1 MELENLFTKLK
12 SQEETK
18 EHFLALE
25 ITSSFVWAAVWQA
38 AEEKPKI
45 KAFGRREK
53 WDGQKLESLTAASD
67 ASLASALEDLPEEP
81 NKVIFGLPEIW
92 VSEDKIVKPRQVDLK
107 ALCQKLDLQP
117 LGFVVTTEAIIQYL
131 KKTEGTP
138 LSGILINPG
147 KEEVS
152 LTLVQAGKNLGTQ
165 AIGRSENLTEDI
177 NEGLARFSQEESFP
191 SRILLYDG
199 QELEAAQQSLLEFEW
214 PAQTFLHFPKVE
226 VLEDGLSLKAVTIAG
241 GEEVAES
248 LGLKKE
254 AVAEEFGFV
263 QGEDVLAKTEAQP
276 SAEKM
281 PEAPRKMVLPKI
293 KLPRLPLSGWKF
305 KLPGL
310 RLGRNKR
317 LALIISVAL
326 FFILGLGAA
335 ATALYWSY
343 PKALVV
349 IFVEAKTLE
358 KELVIGIDPDLS
370 AVDSQEQQIPG
381 ESVEAETTVNQQRE
395 ASGEKLIGEKA
406 KGEITI
412 HNFTASGRTFT
423 KGTTVVGP
431 GNLEFAL
438 DVDVTVASASS
449 SFNEGWQE
457 VITPGKT
464 QVVITAEQVGPEYNL
479 AGDSEFEI
487 KGLATA
493 SYRAKNSKALSGGA
507 SRQVKV
513 VSGADQAAL
522 LESLTTEAEAKII
535 EALKSQAPAAK
546 KILDQGILTTVVNQ
560 EFSQAVGSEA
570 ETVSLAMT
578 MKAKT
583 LAYSTDDLET
593 LLAEMITDSV
603 PEGFVIKELTT
614 SIEES
619 KITKEGEA
627 VINLNLKADLGPDFD
642 LEEIKRNLS
651 GKYPQV
657 GEEYLES
664 LSSFIRADISIQP
677 KLPARLQTFPRLV
690 KNIKVEI
697 KVKD

>member
-12 SQEETK
+12 SQEEEK

-25 ITSSFVWAAVWQA
+25 ITPYSVWAAVWQA

-45 KAFGRREK
+45 KACGRREK
-53 WDGQKLESLTAASD
+53 WDGQRLESLTAASD

-81 NKVIFGLPEIW
+81 NKIIFGLPETW
-92 VSEDKIVKPRQVDLK
+92 VSEDKIVKPRQADLK

-117 LGFVVTTEAIIQYL
+117 LGFVITTEAIIQYL

-138 LSGILINPG
+138 LSGILVNLG
-147 KEEVS
+147 KDEVA

-165 AIGRSENLTEDI
+165 AIGRSENLAEDI

-199 QELEAAQQSLLEFEW
+199 NDLEAAQQSLLDFEW
-214 PAQTFLHFPKVE
+214 PAATFLHFPKVE
-226 VLEDGLSLKAVTIAG
+226 ILEDGLSLKAVTIAG

-254 AVAEEFGFV
+254 AVAEEFGFI
-263 QGEDVLAKTEAQP
+263 QGEDVLAREGAKP
-276 SAEKM
+276 SAEKI
-281 PEAPRKMVLPKI
+281 PEAPKKIVLPKI
-293 KLPRLPLSGWKF
+293 KLPRWPLPGWKL
-305 KLPGL
+305 KLPRL
-310 RLGRNKR
+310 RLGRNRR
-317 LALIISVAL
+317 LALIISVVL

-335 ATALYWSY
+335 AAALYWSY

-349 IFVEAKTLE
+349 IFVEAKILE

-381 ESVEAETTVNQQRE
+381 ESIEAETTVNQQRE

-412 HNFTASGRTFT
+412 HNFTTSGRTFT
-423 KGTTVVGP
+423 KETTVVGP
-431 GNLEFAL
+431 GNLEFTL
-438 DVDVTVASASS
+438 DADVTVASASS

-464 QVVITAEQVGPEYNL
+464 QVAMTAEQVGPEYNL
-479 AGDSEFEI
+479 ASDSEFEI

-493 SYRAKNSKALSGGA
+493 SYRAKNSKAFSGGA

-513 VSGADQAAL
+513 VSAVDREAL
-522 LESLTTEAEAKII
+522 LESLTAEAEAKVI
-535 EALKSQAPAAK
+535 EELKSQAPAAK
-546 KILDQGILTTVVNQ
+546 KILDQGILTAVISQ

-570 ETVSLAMT
+570 ETVGLAMT

-583 LAYSTDDLET
+583 LAYSADDLET
-593 LLAEMITDSV
+593 LLAEMIADSV
-603 PEGFVIKELTT
+603 PEGFIVKELTT
-614 SIEES
+614 GIEES
-619 KITKEGEA
+619 KITKEGKA
-627 VINLNLKADLGPDFD
+627 VIKLNLKADLGPDLD
-642 LEEIKRNLS
+642 LEEIKKNLS

-657 GEEYLES
+657 GQEYLES
-664 LSSFIRADISIQP
+664 LPSFVKADVSIHP
-677 KLPARLQTFPRLV
+677 GLPARLQTFPRLV